1 VDQNVSQ
8 SQEVSL
14 FDTARIVFEFDR
26 NDTVITQNPPEKNLN
41 VFSFEHA
48 NHQAPMTDLMMVPN
62 KVTGNAFGNLRLK
75 NTPI

>member
-1 VDQNVSQ
+1 MDQNVSQ

-14 FDTARIVFEFDR
+14 FDTTRIVFEFDR
-26 NDTVITQNPPEKNLN
+26 NDTVITQYPLEKNLN

-48 NHQAPMTDLMMVPN
+48 HQPTMTDLMMVPN

-75 NTPI
+75 KTPI

>member
-14 FDTARIVFEFDR
+14 FDTTRIVFEFDR
-26 NDTVITQNPPEKNLN
+26 NDTVITQNPSEKNLN

-48 NHQAPMTDLMMVPN
+48 NHQATMTDQMMGPN

-75 NTPI
+75 KTPI